1 MRPGQRRLALP
12 ALAFS
17 LAIALAV
24 PYGVAAEEPEP
35 PGPHTQNLHLLGASL
50 RPGAVTGPPPAG
62 PGDVPWDTRNTDL
75 AFWGK
80 TVIQGRYDGFRVID
94 VREPDNPRELAFFEC
109 VSDQGDVGIWRN
121 LVFRSVNSGQQT
133 DECRTTPQPMSRG
146 WEGIQIFD
154 ISDLQDIRQ
163 VGAVPLDC
171 GSHTHTVV
179 PDLSENRVLIYNS
192 TSQSNNEAPGP
203 FPNQCSDPFNRFDIV
218 EVPLD
223 APDTAQVIGSA
234 SLGVGHDGMPIEMC
248 HDIGVIQG
256 RVNKAA
262 CAGHHDAVV
271 FDISDPANPVRLFPI
286 TQEAVA
292 SVSGWHSAAF
302 TWDGKII
309 ALGWEP
315 GGGTRPRCQETGAF
329 DGNVMIT
336 DEMKTI
342 FFHDATTGEEVGR
355 WVLPRP
361 QSQWENCTIH
371 NYNIAPLKNRYVLVH
386 GSYQSGTSVVDFTD
400 PTNAYEVAWMD
411 PPPLDPP
418 SDTSPGG
425 RTTFRGGD
433 WSSYWYNGLIYES
446 DARRGLYIWNLSARE
461 VAGPKVRLDYL
472 NPQTSHLSIP

>member
-256 RVNKAA
+256 PAVPYNAGSGGIGEWVALGRIHLGREDHRSRLGAGRRDTAA
-262 CAGHHDAVV
+262 VPGDRRLRWQRHDHGRDEDHLLPRRDNGRGGGSLGPATATVAVGELH
-271 FDISDPANPVRLFPI
+271 DPQLQHRAAQEPVRP
-286 TQEAVA
+286 
-292 SVSGWHSAAF
+292 
-302 TWDGKII
+302 
-309 ALGWEP
+309 
-315 GGGTRPRCQETGAF
+315 RPRLVPIRNQRGRF
-329 DGNVMIT
+329 HRP
-336 DEMKTI
+336 DEC
-342 FFHDATTGEEVGR
+342 V
-355 WVLPRP
+355 
-361 QSQWENCTIH
+361 
-371 NYNIAPLKNRYVLVH
+371 
-386 GSYQSGTSVVDFTD
+386 
-400 PTNAYEVAWMD
+400 
-411 PPPLDPP
+411 
-418 SDTSPGG
+418 
-425 RTTFRGGD
+425 
-433 WSSYWYNGLIYES
+433 
-446 DARRGLYIWNLSARE
+446 
-461 VAGPKVRLDYL
+461 
-472 NPQTSHLSIP
+472 